1 MRHSRYHKFLR
12 VSGVTLALVLLFD
25 SGILAPVSQQLSD
38 NTVLYLANAVGVS
51 LGVPENE
58 LNVIT
63 AELTRRETELTKREA
78 DLAARE
84 IDARDFGQN
93 TGVNYST
100 YILATILFVL
110 TVLMVLNY
118 VLDFTRARKAKKVV
132 YEVKTA

>member
-12 VSGVTLALVLLFD
+12 VTGVTLSLVLLFD
-25 SGILAPVSQQLSD
+25 SGILAPISKQLSD
-38 NTVLYLANAVGVS
+38 NTVLYLANSVGVS
-51 LGVPENE
+51 VGVPENE

-63 AELTRRETELTKREA
+63 AALTKRETELAKREA

-84 IDARDFGQN
+84 ISARDFGQSSAI
-93 TGVNYST
+93 NYST

-118 VLDFTRARKAKKVV
+118 VLDFTRARKAKKVA
-132 YEVKTA
+132 YEIKAA

>member
-12 VSGVTLALVLLFD
+12 VTGVTLSLVLLFD
-25 SGILAPVSQQLSD
+25 SGILAPISKQLSD
-38 NTVLYLANAVGVS
+38 NTVLYLANSVGVS
-51 LGVPENE
+51 VGVPENE

-63 AELTRRETELTKREA
+63 AALTKRETELAKREA

-84 IDARDFGQN
+84 ISARDFGQSSAI
-93 TGVNYST
+93 NYST

-118 VLDFTRARKAKKVV
+118 VLDFTRARKAKKVA
-132 YEVKTA
+132 YEIKTA